1 MVKLIIFDHDGLMV
15 NSEEI
20 IFTAIRDIFK
30 KYHQNYT
37 REYFN
42 QHIGMSVA
50 ESLQIFY
57 KDFPIPI
64 TFKEFYN
71 LRNDKVSKYLEK
83 RLQIMDG
90 LIPLLNYI
98 HKLHIPMAIAT
109 SGKKDYITKNLN
121 KFGISKYFNIITTI
135 DEVKKGKP
143 HPDLILKTLEKAKT
157 EAKNTII
164 LEDAPNGIEAAHN
177 AGVFS
182 IAIPTKGMDY
192 NRFTKANVLFNN
204 LHQVLDLFKLIQL
217 PSPTEKP

>member
-1 MVKLIIFDHDGLMV
+1 MVELVIFDHDGLMV

-42 QHIGMSVA
+42 QHIGMSVI

-64 TFKEFYN
+64 TFEEFYN
-71 LRNDKVSKYLEK
+71 LRNDKVSEYFEK

-121 KFGISKYFNIITTI
+121 KFGISKYFSIITTI
-135 DEVKKGKP
+135 DEVEKGKP
-143 HPDLILKTLEKAKT
+143 HPDLIQKTLEKAKA
-157 EAKNTII
+157 EAKNSIM
-164 LEDAPNGIEAAHN
+164 LEDAPNGIEAAYN
-177 AGVFS
+177 AQIFS
-182 IAIPTKGMDY
+182 IAVPTKGIDY
-192 NRFTKANVLFNN
+192 NRFAKANIIAQN
-204 LHQVLDLFKLIQL
+204 LHQVLNFFKLINHN
-217 PSPTEKP
+217 